1 MLNDENDNMILSAYS
16 VSPTIQALF
25 HLVVQQPPP
34 SSENLL
40 VILMLVSSP
49 SSLPSSSDP
58 LFVYDQQPMG
68 EVIPHE
74 QSVKDWRLASVLILP
89 EQNEHCDFVEGSEAP
104 YPKARDTSKKPLRFP
119 ILFKEI
125 DLLNLNKHFHAQLC

>member
-25 HLVVQQPPP
+25 HLVVQQPPL

-49 SSLPSSSDP
+49 SSLP
-58 LFVYDQQPMG
+58 
-68 EVIPHE
+68 
-74 QSVKDWRLASVLILP
+74 
-89 EQNEHCDFVEGSEAP
+89 
-104 YPKARDTSKKPLRFP
+104 
-119 ILFKEI
+119 
-125 DLLNLNKHFHAQLC
+125 

>member
-1 MLNDENDNMILSAYS
+1 MGISQIWTKEIPIVKMLNDENDNMILSAYS

-49 SSLPSSSDP
+49 SSLPSSSAP
-58 LFVYDQQPMG
+58 LFVHNQQRMG
-68 EVIPHE
+68 EVILHE
-74 QSVKDWRLASVLILP
+74 QSVKD
-89 EQNEHCDFVEGSEAP
+89 
-104 YPKARDTSKKPLRFP
+104 
-119 ILFKEI
+119 
-125 DLLNLNKHFHAQLC
+125 